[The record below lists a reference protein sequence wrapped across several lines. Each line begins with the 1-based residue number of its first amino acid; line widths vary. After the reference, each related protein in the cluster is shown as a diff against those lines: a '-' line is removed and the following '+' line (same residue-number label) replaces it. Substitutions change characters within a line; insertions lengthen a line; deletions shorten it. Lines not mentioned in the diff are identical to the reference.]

1 MVFGG
6 AADVGV
12 YEGKAEGE
20 AHFGEGEQLGP
31 HNLFVVV
38 SVVGGQGALAEAEKT
53 AEGVGDD
60 EDGVGSECVVVFI

>member
-38 SVVGGQGALAEAEKT
+38 SVVGGQGALA
-53 AEGVGDD
+53 GG
-60 EDGVGSECVVVFI
+60 EDY